1 MLISILDNEHIAK
14 FNLPENSEE
23 TYLIKYRP
31 IGANIEKD
39 LNLVSK
45 NNQWY
50 IKSNGSIDAV
60 VDNKIVDEK
69 LLELHSK
76 CLLSVSGQK
85 IYSILYCSSYSEKT
99 IKYSIGNLTKYAFA
113 KSRSI
118 FFIVS
123 GQNFFIY
130 QCKIKSGIF
139 FMVGNF
145 MSISF
150 RFFT

>member
-69 LLELHSK
+69 LL
-76 CLLSVSGQK
+76 
-85 IYSILYCSSYSEKT
+85 
-99 IKYSIGNLTKYAFA
+99 
-113 KSRSI
+113 
-118 FFIVS
+118 
-123 GQNFFIY
+123 
-130 QCKIKSGIF
+130 
-139 FMVGNF
+139 
-145 MSISF
+145 
-150 RFFT
+150 